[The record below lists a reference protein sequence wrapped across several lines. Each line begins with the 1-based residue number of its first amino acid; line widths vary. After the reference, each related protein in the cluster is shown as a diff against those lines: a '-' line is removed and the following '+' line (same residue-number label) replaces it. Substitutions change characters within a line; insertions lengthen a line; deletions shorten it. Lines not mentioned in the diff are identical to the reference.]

1 MENKMETINTTNDW
15 TCRRQQSDR
24 RRCSAKTAFHSL
36 YRNRRHSHRRE
47 IDADRGSYVDTHEPR
62 LFVISLAIMLLCIV
76 DAVFTITLLNFGG
89 RELNPIM
96 AFFINEGIGSFF
108 FVKYLLTALSL
119 FLLLAHKRFRL
130 TRRITGYHVLNGVLG
145 LYVCLVV
152 YEISLLAQLPIWR
165 STL

>member
-1 MENKMETINTTNDW
+1 MEAVHASNDSA
-15 TCRRQQSDR
+15 CRRQSRDR
-24 RRCSAKTAFHSL
+24 RRCSAKTAIHSL
-36 YRNRRHSHRRE
+36 YRNRRHDHRRDV
-47 IDADRGSYVDTHEPR
+47 DAGRGSYVDIHEPR
-62 LFVISLAIMLLCIV
+62 LLVISLAIMLLCIV
-76 DAVFTITLLNFGG
+76 DAFFTITLLDFGG
-89 RELNPIM
+89 RELNPVM
-96 AFFINEGIGSFF
+96 AYFINEGIGPFF
-108 FVKYLLTALSL
+108 FVKYILTALSL